1 MSKVLSDPGSLT
13 PVTLRKKMGL
23 TQTQLAQR
31 LGIRQKTVSDWERG
45 LSLPTLPL
53 SKVRLMMEVFNLS
66 LDELI
71 EIFEKP
77 RSADRN

>member
-1 MSKVLSDPGSLT
+1 MVKIACDPGLRT
-13 PVTLRKKMGL
+13 PVTLRKELGL

-45 LSLPTLPL
+45 VSVPNLPL
-53 SKVRLMMEVFNLS
+53 SKVRLMMQVFNLS
-66 LDELI
+66 LDDLI

-77 RSADRN
+77 RSVERN

>member
-1 MSKVLSDPGSLT
+1 MVKVSSDPGLHT
-13 PVTLRKKMGL
+13 PVTLRKSLGL

-45 LSLPTLPL
+45 VSVPNLPL
-53 SKVRLMMEVFNLS
+53 SKVKLMMQVFNLT

-71 EIFEKP
+71 EVFERE
-77 RSADRN
+77 RSVDRN

>member
-1 MSKVLSDPGSLT
+1 MVKLASDPGLRT
-13 PVTLRKKMGL
+13 PVTLRKSLGL

-45 LSLPTLPL
+45 LSSPNLPL
-53 SKVRLMMEVFNLS
+53 SKVRLMMQIFGLS

-71 EIFEKP
+71 EIFESP
-77 RSADRN
+77 RTREKN